1 MDMQFGLGLKLALGG
16 FDKLKTQHATS
27 RCKNIFLWRV
37 AKNKKLGKIAKLSTD
52 KMDKLTTSINSLTAL
67 I

>member
-27 RCKNIFLWRV
+27 RYENIFSWRV
-37 AKNKKLGKIAKLSTD
+37 VKDKELGKIV
-52 KMDKLTTSINSLTAL
+52 I
-67 I
+67 